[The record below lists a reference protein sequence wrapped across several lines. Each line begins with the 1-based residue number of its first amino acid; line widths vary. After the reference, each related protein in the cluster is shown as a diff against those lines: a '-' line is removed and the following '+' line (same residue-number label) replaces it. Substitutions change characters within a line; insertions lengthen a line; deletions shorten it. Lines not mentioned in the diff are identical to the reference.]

1 MIPDFETLEELARRA
16 RVERSLYI
24 AEKIA
29 DGVFALDRAMG
40 TAWDRV
46 TAFLRPRPAIS
57 RQPAAARR

>member
-40 TAWDRV
+40 TAWNRV
-46 TAFLRPRPAIS
+46 TAFLSAGPTIS
-57 RQPAAARR
+57 RQPDAARR

>member
-29 DGVFALDRAMG
+29 GGLFAVDRAVG
-40 TAWDRV
+40 IAWNRV
-46 TAFLRPRPAIS
+46 AALLRSRPAIP
-57 RQPAAARR
+57 RQPAAVRR